1 MSILK
6 QEFNL
11 FLKFFPEIE
20 LPILLG
26 EDEHHTFSQEN
37 DMLPPDLV
45 GKFLLQGEYEFV
57 PLAQEALEL
66 EAFSEKEDDFIEYI
80 PCFKLPNTDDF
91 HAIVYWKADLLN
103 YEYILNTFDK
113 NGKMIA
119 AHAIG
124 GMKAEG
130 NKVTQSVTNI
140 QEDGFIYIAEG
151 VAEYAEGT
159 TDFDAGE
166 GKTIRLELLNNG
178 KILEL

>member
-11 FLKFFPEIE
+11 FLKYFPEVE

-26 EDEHHTFSQEN
+26 EEEHHTFSQEN

-57 PLAQEALEL
+57 PLAQEALDIEEL
-66 EAFSEKEDDFIEYI
+66 AENQDDFVEYI
-80 PCFKLPNTDDF
+80 PCFKLPDTDDF

-103 YEYILNTFDK
+103 YEYVLNTFDK
-113 NGKMIA
+113 NGKSIA
-119 AHAIG
+119 AHIIG

-130 NKVTQSVTNI
+130 SKVKQSVTNI

-151 VAEYAEGT
+151 VAEYEEGT
-159 TDFDAGE
+159 TDFDAE
-166 GKTIRLELLNNG
+166 DGKTIRLELLNNG
-178 KILEL
+178 KILVL